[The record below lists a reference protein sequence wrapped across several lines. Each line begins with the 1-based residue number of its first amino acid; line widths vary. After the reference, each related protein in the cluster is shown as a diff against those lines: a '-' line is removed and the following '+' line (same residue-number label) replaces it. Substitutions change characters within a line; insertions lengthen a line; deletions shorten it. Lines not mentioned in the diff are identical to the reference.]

1 LANPHKTILNT
12 HTTTRTLNTFLFC
25 LVIALS
31 VHASDVIQV
40 DVRSILTGRA
50 VTTLTD
56 GKLVPWTKGVDG
68 RGRADGYLTLEA
80 AIANGDTNA
89 SAHPGDGAFKADSTH
104 PFVQL
109 TFSNADGKNPQTRG
123 VEAAGEFAFP
133 VPTNQYQTLLVFLTS
148 SEGPSH
154 LHFELTYSDG
164 TLDQR
169 DVLLPD
175 YYNDVPAGDPNLFSL
190 AKDLPK
196 WDATG
201 RMKEKNHHYIHGVN
215 LHPDAARKL
224 VSIHLAK
231 TAPGYLV
238 FWGATGVTAN

>member
-1 LANPHKTILNT
+1 M
-12 HTTTRTLNTFLFC
+12 TTRTLSLILFSFLTS
-25 LVIALS
+25 LS
-31 VHASDVIQV
+31 AYASDVIQI
-40 DVRSILTGRA
+40 DVRPILTGRA

-68 RGRADGYLTLEA
+68 RGRADGYLTLET

-89 SAHPGDGAFKADSTH
+89 SALPGDGAFKADSAH
-104 PFVQL
+104 PFIQL
-109 TFSNADGKNPQTRG
+109 NFSNADGKSPQTRG
-123 VEAAGEFAFP
+123 VEGAGEFAFP
-133 VPTNQYQTLLVFLTS
+133 VPTNQYQSMLIFLTS

-154 LHFELTYSDG
+154 LHFELTYADG

-169 DVLLPD
+169 DILLPD
-175 YYNDVPAGDPNLFSL
+175 YYNDIPAGDPNIFSL

-224 VSIHLAK
+224 VSVYLAK

-238 FWGATGVTAN
+238 FWGATGVRAN

>member
-1 LANPHKTILNT
+1 M
-12 HTTTRTLNTFLFC
+12 TTRTLGTLLFI
-25 LVIALS
+25 LLTALS
-31 VHASDVIQV
+31 LHASDAIQI
-40 DVRSILTGRA
+40 DVRPILTARA

-56 GKLVPWTKGVDG
+56 GKLVPWTSGVDG

-80 AIANGDTNA
+80 AVANGDTNTTA
-89 SAHPGDGAFKADSTH
+89 LPGDGAFKANSTH

-109 TFSNADGKNPQTRG
+109 NFSNSDGQSPQTRG
-123 VEAAGEFAFP
+123 VEGAGEFAFP
-133 VPTNQYQTLLVFLTS
+133 VPTNQYQSLLVFLTS

-164 TLDQR
+164 ALDQR
-169 DVLLPD
+169 DILLPD
-175 YYNDVPAGDPNLFSL
+175 YYNDIPAGDPNLFSL

-215 LHPDAARKL
+215 LHPDAAKKL
-224 VSIHLAK
+224 VSVHLAK

-238 FWGATGVTAN
+238 FWGATGVTND

>member
-1 LANPHKTILNT
+1 MPNQIRAVFVASKQALNAI
-12 HTTTRTLNTFLFC
+12 LFC
-25 LVIALS
+25 LLTSLS
-31 VHASDVIQV
+31 AHASDVIQI
-40 DVRSILTGRA
+40 DVRPILTGRA

-56 GKLVPWTKGVDG
+56 GKLVPWTKGIDG

-80 AIANGDTNA
+80 AVANGDTNVNA
-89 SAHPGDGAFKADSTH
+89 LPGDGAFKADSAH

-109 TFSNADGKNPQTRG
+109 NFSNADGKSPQTRG
-123 VEAAGEFAFP
+123 VEGAGEFTFP
-133 VPTNQYQTLLVFLTS
+133 VPTNQYKSMLVFMTS

-154 LHFELTYSDG
+154 LHFELTYADG

-169 DVLLPD
+169 DILLPD
-175 YYNDVPAGDPNLFSL
+175 YYNDAPVGDRSLFSL

-201 RMKEKNHHYIHGVN
+201 RMREKNHHYIHGVD
-215 LHPDAARKL
+215 LHPDAAKKL
-224 VSIHLAK
+224 VSVHVAK
-231 TAPGYLV
+231 TASGYLV